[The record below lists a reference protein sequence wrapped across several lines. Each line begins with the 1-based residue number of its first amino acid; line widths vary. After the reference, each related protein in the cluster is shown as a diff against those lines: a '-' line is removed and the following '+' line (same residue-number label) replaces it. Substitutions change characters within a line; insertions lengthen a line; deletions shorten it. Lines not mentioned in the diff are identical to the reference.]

1 MPKGRSPADTPGLEG
16 SPPAAAPFMRPEDL
30 LGDLRGDLILEK
42 LAAEKIERRL
52 AARREHRRKRYAAQR
67 EAAGK
72 GPVNPHMGA
81 PRKDPEGCPEV
92 CAPVSL
98 DRGPEASGLEFPG
111 FAPDPAPAPAATSS
125 PSPPHRPGSGS
136 GTVRQDAPRVPAD
149 TTGRRIP
156 LRFSV
161 DAWMGD
167 RGLRAC
173 SAAARGIW
181 IDLLCIM
188 HRAAPYGTLRT
199 PLGNAYELPMLARVL
214 EVRVSELKPLM
225 KELEISGVF
234 ALDDEGVPYS
244 RRMRRELE
252 SALYWRALQKHSAKL
267 AHLERAALLHANE
280 SLIDTILP
288 SEAEALARRGARRR
302 GGSLNLPTQSPGPAR
317 TATVAT
323 AARSAPRERSTQPIV
338 VPSFIPADSGCVGE
352 WAVEGFG
359 DGFGAEFGADAGVQ
373 AESGQIGD
381 ASSAAAVVVLPHE
394 RAHAPAED
402 AHLSA
407 RREEPARCDA
417 AAPCATLQTP
427 SVHAA
432 LAPSLGAEAGEDG
445 LPPAREQMPLFVGS
459 EDAAPVPPLGLGDR
473 QQFSDGSIPEC
484 PVVEI
489 VTLFNQ
495 IMKGSDVALI
505 ADPVRFADHRDG
517 HHLRVRWREMF
528 GRETGTEL
536 LRPYAS
542 VRQGVE
548 SWRGLFMGLLGSDFL
563 MNRAPR
569 GEKHKRWK
577 FGLRWMVTSPS
588 NFQKILEG
596 TYHSMGGVSA
606 IAPGLK
612 RFMESY
618 PRHRLSDPDEMR
630 EPWEDLQLEGLH
642 EQVLSNLEAW
652 KTSDQWM
659 REGGRYVPKSAKFL
673 LQGLYETS
681 PASGA
686 SLVPQVVV
694 EANGERYL
702 DAKAA
707 ARRIA
712 MRDVAQWRG
721 PPKRSGDWRYLRFE
735 NGFWIAGTGE
745 VFTDD
750 YLAKAQ
756 SEFARTFMKEMAA
769 HGDPVNV
776 ERAALHP
783 YVEAELRVRE
793 GRLDPLA
800 VGDPDYKALY
810 EWADRVL
817 GTLDEWMV
825 RAEGH
830 AAQQADPGI

>member
-1 MPKGRSPADTPGLEG
+1 MPKGRSPSDAPR
-16 SPPAAAPFMRPEDL
+16 PAAQPAAAPYMRAEDL
-30 LGDLRGDLILEK
+30 LGDLRGDLPLER
-42 LAAEKIERRL
+42 LAAEEMARRL
-52 AARREHRRKRYAAQR
+52 AARRAHRRQRYAAQR

-81 PRKDPEGCPEV
+81 PRKDPEV
-92 CAPVSL
+92 LA
-98 DRGPEASGLEFPG
+98 EASGLEFPG
-111 FAPDPAPAPAATSS
+111 FAPDPAPAATSS
-125 PSPPHRPGSGS
+125 ASPSLRSGS
-136 GTVRQDAPRVPAD
+136 GAARRDAPRVPVD

-225 KELEISGVF
+225 KELENSGVF

-252 SALYWRALQKHSAKL
+252 SALYWRALQKRSVKL
-267 AHLERAALLHANE
+267 ARQERADLLRANE

-288 SEAEALARRGARRR
+288 SEAEALARRDARRR
-302 GGSLNLPTQSPGPAR
+302 GGSLSLPTQPPGSAR
-317 TATVAT
+317 ADAVVTAPSAT
-323 AARSAPRERSTQPIV
+323 RRRRSAPTIV
-338 VPSFIPADSGCVGE
+338 HPPSSPAADDIHEE
-352 WAVEGFG
+352 WVIDGFS
-359 DGFGAEFGADAGVQ
+359 DGFGAAFGAAAAAGAAGGGVQ
-373 AESGQIGD
+373 AESSQIVG
-381 ASSAAAVVVLPHE
+381 AGSAAAVVVLP
-394 RAHAPAED
+394 RASAHAPAED
-402 AHLSA
+402 AHLPA
-407 RREEPARCDA
+407 RREEPAPCDA
-417 AAPCATLQTP
+417 SAPCASHVP

-432 LAPSLGAEAGEDG
+432 LAPSVGVAPGADG
-445 LPPAREQMPLFVGS
+445 LSTVRKQMPLFVGV

-473 QQFSDGSIPEC
+473 QQFSDGAIPEC

-489 VTLFNQ
+489 VTMFNQ

-505 ADPVRFADHRDG
+505 ADPGRFADHHDG

-528 GRETGTEL
+528 GRETGSDL
-536 LRPYAS
+536 LHPYAS

-548 SWRGLFMGLLGSDFL
+548 SWRGLFTRLLESDFL
-563 MNRAPR
+563 MNRVPR

-596 TYHSMGGVSA
+596 TYHGVGGGFA
-606 IAPGLK
+606 ITPGLK
-612 RFMESY
+612 RFMDAY
-618 PRHRLSDPDEMR
+618 PRHRLSDPEEMR
-630 EPWEDLQLEGLH
+630 ESWSDLQLEDLH

-652 KTSDQWM
+652 KASDQWL
-659 REGGRYVPKSAKFL
+659 REGGRYVPKSARFL
-673 LQGLYETS
+673 LQGLHEKP

-686 SLVPQVVV
+686 ALVPQVVV
-694 EANGERYL
+694 ETGAGCYL
-702 DAKAA
+702 DPRAA

-712 MRDVAQWRG
+712 MRDVAQWHG
-721 PPKRSGDWRYLRFE
+721 PPKRSGDWRYLRFGA
-735 NGFWIAGTGE
+735 GFWIAGTGE

-750 YLAKAQ
+750 YLAKPQ
-756 SEFARTFMKEMAA
+756 SEFARNFMKEMAA
-769 HGDPVNV
+769 HGDPVHV

-793 GRLDPLA
+793 GKLDPLGI
-800 VGDPDYKALY
+800 GDPDYKALY

-817 GTLDEWMV
+817 GPLDKWTI
-825 RAEGH
+825 RADGH
-830 AAQQADPGI
+830 AVRQAESGI